1 MIFIGIGSNLNSSF
15 GDRFK
20 NINSA
25 IYYLQEKQ
33 VKLIKKSSFYE
44 SYSQPNKNDPK
55 FLNVVISI
63 NTQLSPIELMTF
75 LISVEEKLGRKRQK
89 KNDPRICDL
98 DIIDYDGIVKSFN
111 NNNFELILPHKR
123 LVDRNFVLYPLREI
137 APNWIHPET
146 KKNIN
151 DLINNLVAPN
161 NEITKVTEK

>member
-55 FLNVVISI
+55 FLNVVISV

-89 KNDPRICDL
+89 K
-98 DIIDYDGIVKSFN
+98 K
-111 NNNFELILPHKR
+111 
-123 LVDRNFVLYPLREI
+123 
-137 APNWIHPET
+137 
-146 KKNIN
+146 
-151 DLINNLVAPN
+151 
-161 NEITKVTEK
+161 